1 MATNHLFTLPVETT
15 KGQEMVLITD
25 QVKGIVQKSGV
36 KEGLC
41 FLFIPHVTA
50 ALTINSYLDPDTSRD
65 LQDELHRLVPTRVD
79 FHHILDTPADA
90 SAHVKSSLVGTD
102 LTLIVHE
109 GGLLLGPSQGIF
121 LWEYDGPRSRKVM
134 VKIVEG

>member
-25 QVKGIVQKSGV
+25 QVKEIVKKAGV

-41 FLFIPHVTA
+41 FLFIPHVTG

-65 LQDELHRLVPTRVD
+65 LLDELHRLVPTRVD

-121 LWEYDGPRSRKVM
+121 FWEYDGPRSRKVM
-134 VKIVEG
+134 VKIIEG

>member
-1 MATNHLFTLPVETT
+1 MAINHFFTLPVETT

-25 QVKGIVQKSGV
+25 AVKAIVQKSGV
-36 KEGLC
+36 MEGLC

-65 LQDELHRLVPTRVD
+65 LLDELHRLVPTRVD
-79 FHHILDTPADA
+79 FHHIVDTPADA
-90 SAHVKSSLVGTD
+90 SAHVKSSLIGSD
-102 LTLIVHE
+102 LTLIIHE
-109 GGLLLGPSQGIF
+109 GGLLLGPSQGVF
-121 LWEYDGPRSRKVM
+121 FWEYDGPRNRKVM

>member
-1 MATNHLFTLPVETT
+1 MATNHLFTLAVETT

-25 QVKGIVQKSGV
+25 QVKEIVQKSGV
-36 KEGLC
+36 REGMC

-65 LQDELHRLVPTRVD
+65 LLDELHRLVPTRVD

-109 GGLLLGPSQGIF
+109 GQVLLGPSQGIF
-121 LWEYDGPRSRKVM
+121 FWEYDGPRSRKVII
-134 VKIVEG
+134 KIVEG

>member
-25 QVKGIVQKSGV
+25 QVKEIVQKSGV

-50 ALTINSYLDPDTSRD
+50 ALTINSYLDPDTGRD
-65 LQDELHRLVPTRVD
+65 LLDELHRLVPTRVD

-102 LTLIVHE
+102 LTLIIHE
-109 GGLLLGPSQGIF
+109 GGVLLGPSQGIF
-121 LWEYDGPRSRKVM
+121 FWEYDGPRSRKVM

>member
-15 KGQEMVLITD
+15 QGQEMVLITD
-25 QVKGIVQKSGV
+25 QVKEIVQKSGV

-41 FLFIPHVTA
+41 FLFIPHVTG

-65 LQDELHRLVPTRVD
+65 LLDELHRLVPTRVD

-121 LWEYDGPRSRKVM
+121 FWEYDGPRSRKVM

>member
-1 MATNHLFTLPVETT
+1 VATNHLFTLPVETT

-25 QVKGIVQKSGV
+25 QVKEIVKKAGV

-65 LQDELHRLVPTRVD
+65 LLDELHRLVPTRVD

-121 LWEYDGPRSRKVM
+121 FWEYDGPRSPKVM
-134 VKIVEG
+134 VKNIEG